1 MIKKILGTSAILI
14 TSIVVLTG
22 CGNSTKNSKDDTKLI
37 VAASPSPHAE
47 ILEHVTPLL
56 KKEGIELE
64 VKKFDDYVMPNKALA
79 SGDVDANYFQH
90 VPFYKKSVKE
100 NDYKFATAGAIHI
113 EPMGL
118 YSKTIKKIKNLK
130 DGSTVLISDSE
141 SDWGRIIHILQKA
154 NLVKLKPGVNFETA
168 NFDDISENPKKLKFV
183 HNVKPEILV
192 QAYKNDEGA
201 LVAINANF
209 AYSAKLNPVKDAV
222 LLEEDNSPY
231 VNILAIRKEDEKLKK
246 IKKLNNILHKKDVQ
260 DWILK
265 RWAGSVKPVASNDWK

>member
-1 MIKKILGTSAILI
+1 MIKKILGTSAILL
-14 TSIVVLTG
+14 TSVFVLTG
-22 CGNSTKNSKDDTKLI
+22 CGNSKKNSKDDTKLT

-47 ILEHVTPLL
+47 ILEHVAPLM

-100 NDYKFATAGAIHI
+100 NDYKFAIAGAIHI

-118 YSKTIKKIKNLK
+118 YSKTIKKIKDLK
-130 DGSTVLISDSE
+130 NGSTIITSDSE
-141 SDWGRIIHILQKA
+141 SDWGRIINILQKA
-154 NLVKLKPGVNFETA
+154 NLVKLKSGVNFETA
-168 NFDDISENPKKLKFV
+168 TFDDISENPKNLKFV

-192 QAYKNDEGA
+192 QAYKNDEGT

-209 AYSAKLNPVKDAV
+209 AYNAKLNPVKDAI
-222 LLEEDNSPY
+222 LLEKDNSPY

-246 IKKLNNILHKKDVQ
+246 IKKLNDALHKKEVQ
-260 DWILK
+260 DWISK
-265 RWAGSVKPVASNDWK
+265 RWNGSVKPVASNNWK